1 MARKRKGDP
10 VHGWLVIDKPLNM
23 SSAKAVYYAKNYL
36 NAAKVG
42 HGGTL
47 DPMASGVLPLAFGEA
62 TKTLSYAVNK
72 TKKYK
77 FTIRWG
83 EARDTD
89 DLEGNIIGTSDK
101 RPGVSAIQNILKRF
115 IGEVNQVPPA
125 YSAVKISGQRAY
137 KLARAGN
144 DVILKPRP
152 VFIEDLTL
160 MNILSTEEA
169 CFQLCCGKGV
179 YVRSLARDLA
189 RALGTVGCVSNLRR
203 TQVGNFLEKDAISLD
218 QLKILGHKEAA
229 ASKLLP
235 VETVLDDIPALVLT
249 EEEAKIVKNG
259 IAIPL
264 IQLAKSKQ
272 ALKIGVAT
280 PFYTICQG
288 KIISLAKIESGRVTP
303 YRVLNL

>member
-1 MARKRKGDP
+1 MARKRKGDL

-23 SSAKAVYYAKNYL
+23 SSAKAVYCAKNFL

-89 DLEGNIIGTSDK
+89 DLEGNIIGTSDVK
-101 RPGVSAIQNILKRF
+101 PGVSAIQNILKRF

-203 TQVGNFLEKDAISLD
+203 TQVGNFSEKDAISLD
-218 QLKILGHKEAA
+218 QLKILGHKEAV

>member
-1 MARKRKGDP
+1 MDRKRKGDP

-23 SSAKAVYYAKNYL
+23 SSAKVVYYAKNYL

-72 TKKYK
+72 IKKYK
-77 FTIRWG
+77 FTVKWG

-89 DLEGNIIGTSDK
+89 DLEGNITDISDE
-101 RPGVSAIQNILKRF
+101 RPDVYAIQNILKRF
-115 IGEVNQVPPA
+115 VGEVNQVPPS
-125 YSAVKISGQRAY
+125 YSAIKINGQRAY
-137 KLARAGN
+137 KLARTGK
-144 DVILKPRP
+144 DVVLKPRP
-152 VFIEDLTL
+152 VFIRDLTL
-160 MNILSTEEA
+160 INILSKEEA
-169 CFQLCCGKGV
+169 SFQMCCERGV

-189 RALGTVGCVSNLRR
+189 RALGTVGCISSLRR
-203 TQVGNFLEKDAISLD
+203 TQVGNFSEKDAISLD
-218 QLKILGHKEAA
+218 QLKFLGHKKAA

-249 EEEAKIVKNG
+249 EEEAKKVKNG
-259 IAIPL
+259 ITIPL
-264 IQLAKSKQ
+264 VQLAKSKQ
-272 ALKIGVAT
+272 ALKIEVAT

-288 KIISLAKIESGRVTP
+288 KIVALAKIESGKVKP

>member
-137 KLARAGN
+137 KLARAGK

-203 TQVGNFLEKDAISLD
+203 TQVGNFSEKDAISLD

-249 EEEAKIVKNG
+249 EEEAKKVKNG

>member
-1 MARKRKGDP
+1 MAKKRKGDL

-89 DLEGNIIGTSDK
+89 DLEGNIIGTSDE

-137 KLARAGN
+137 KLARAGK

-229 ASKLLP
+229 ATKLLP

-264 IQLAKSKQ
+264 IQLAKSNQ

>member
-218 QLKILGHKEAA
+218 QLKILGHKEAV

-280 PFYTICQG
+280 PVYTICQG

>member
-1 MARKRKGDP
+1 MARKRKGDL

>member
-272 ALKIGVAT
+272 ALRIGVAT

>member
-1 MARKRKGDP
+1 MARKRKGDL

-218 QLKILGHKEAA
+218 QLKILGHKEAV

>member
-1 MARKRKGDP
+1 MARKRKGDL

-23 SSAKAVYYAKNYL
+23 SSAKAVYCAKNYL

-89 DLEGNIIGTSDK
+89 DLEGNIIGTSDE
-101 RPGVSAIQNILKRF
+101 RPSVSAIQNILKRF

-137 KLARAGN
+137 KLARAGK
-144 DVILKPRP
+144 DVVLKPRP
-152 VFIEDLTL
+152 VFIEDLKL

-203 TQVGNFLEKDAISLD
+203 TQVGNFSEKDAISLD
-218 QLKILGHKEAA
+218 QLKILGHKEAV

>member
-218 QLKILGHKEAA
+218 QLKILGHKEAV

>member
-1 MARKRKGDP
+1 MARKRKGDL

-23 SSAKAVYYAKNYL
+23 SSAKAVYCAKNFL

-89 DLEGNIIGTSDK
+89 DLEGNIIGTSDVK
-101 RPGVSAIQNILKRF
+101 PGVSAIQNILKRF

-137 KLARAGN
+137 KLARAGK
-144 DVILKPRP
+144 DVVLKPRP
-152 VFIEDLTL
+152 VFIEDLKL

-189 RALGTVGCVSNLRR
+189 RALGTVGCISNLRR
-203 TQVGNFLEKDAISLD
+203 TQVGNFSEKDAISLD

-249 EEEAKIVKNG
+249 EEEAKKVKNG

-288 KIISLAKIESGRVTP
+288 KVISLAKIESGRVMP

>member
-23 SSAKAVYYAKNYL
+23 SSAKAVYCAKNFL

-89 DLEGNIIGTSDK
+89 DLEGNIIGTSDVK
-101 RPGVSAIQNILKRF
+101 PGVSAIQNILKRF

-137 KLARAGN
+137 KLARAGK
-144 DVILKPRP
+144 DVVLKPRP
-152 VFIEDLTL
+152 VFIEDLKL

-189 RALGTVGCVSNLRR
+189 RALGTVGCISNLRR
-203 TQVGNFLEKDAISLD
+203 IQVGNFSEKDAISLD

-249 EEEAKIVKNG
+249 EEEAKKVKNG

-288 KIISLAKIESGRVTP
+288 KVISLAKIESGRVMP

>member
-1 MARKRKGDP
+1 MARKRKGDL

-89 DLEGNIIGTSDK
+89 DLEGNIIGTSDA

-115 IGEVNQVPPA
+115 IGQVNQVPPA

-137 KLARAGN
+137 KLARAGK
-144 DVILKPRP
+144 DVILKPRS

-160 MNILSTEEA
+160 TNILSTEEA

-189 RALGTVGCVSNLRR
+189 LALGTVGCVTNLRR
-203 TQVGNFLEKDAISLD
+203 TQVGNFSEKDAISLD
-218 QLKILGHKEAA
+218 QLKILGHKEAV

-249 EEEAKIVKNG
+249 EEEAKLVKNG
-259 IAIPL
+259 VSIPL

>member
-1 MARKRKGDP
+1 MARKRKGDL

-36 NAAKVG
+36 NATKVG

>member
-1 MARKRKGDP
+1 MARKRKGDL

-89 DLEGNIIGTSDK
+89 DLEGNIIGTSDE
-101 RPGVSAIQNILKRF
+101 RPSVSAIQNILKRF

-137 KLARAGN
+137 KLARAGK

-160 MNILSTEEA
+160 TNILSTEEA

>member
-1 MARKRKGDP
+1 MARKRKGDL

-23 SSAKAVYYAKNYL
+23 SSAKAVYCAKNYL

-89 DLEGNIIGTSDK
+89 DLEGNIIGTSDVK
-101 RPGVSAIQNILKRF
+101 PGVSAIQNILKRF

-137 KLARAGN
+137 KLARAGK

-152 VFIEDLTL
+152 VFIENLTL

-179 YVRSLARDLA
+179 DVRSLARDLA
-189 RALGTVGCVSNLRR
+189 RALGTVGCISNLRR
-203 TQVGNFLEKDAISLD
+203 TQVGNFSEKDAISLD

-288 KIISLAKIESGRVTP
+288 KVISLAKIESGRVMP

>member
-72 TKKYK
+72 IKKYK
-77 FTIRWG
+77 FTVKWG

-89 DLEGNIIGTSDK
+89 DLEGNIIGTSDE

-218 QLKILGHKEAA
+218 QLKILGHKEAV

>member
-1 MARKRKGDP
+1 MARKRKGDL

-203 TQVGNFLEKDAISLD
+203 TQVGNFSEKDAISLD

>member
-89 DLEGNIIGTSDK
+89 DLEGNIIGTSDE

>member
-1 MARKRKGDP
+1 MARKRKGDL

-89 DLEGNIIGTSDK
+89 DLEGNIIGTSDE

-137 KLARAGN
+137 KLARAGK

-189 RALGTVGCVSNLRR
+189 LALGTVGCVTNLRR

-218 QLKILGHKEAA
+218 QLKILGHKEAV

>member
-1 MARKRKGDP
+1 MARKRKGDL

-89 DLEGNIIGTSDK
+89 DLEGNIIGTSDE

-137 KLARAGN
+137 KLARAGK

-160 MNILSTEEA
+160 MNILSKEEA

-203 TQVGNFLEKDAISLD
+203 TQVGNFSEKDAISLD

-229 ASKLLP
+229 ATKLLP

-288 KIISLAKIESGRVTP
+288 KIISLAKIESGKVTP

>member
-72 TKKYK
+72 TKQYK

-89 DLEGNIIGTSDK
+89 DLEGNIIGTSDVK
-101 RPGVSAIQNILKRF
+101 PGVSAIQNILKRF

-137 KLARAGN
+137 KLARAGK
-144 DVILKPRP
+144 DVVLKPRP
-152 VFIEDLTL
+152 VFIEDLKL

-189 RALGTVGCVSNLRR
+189 RALGTVGCISNLRR
-203 TQVGNFLEKDAISLD
+203 TQVGNFSEKDAISLD

-303 YRVLNL
+303 YRVLNI